1 MRKMHSIKTQLAILF
16 LLIVIIIMG
25 ASAVILPGYFNR
37 LVEETFFETI
47 EASLV
52 RGFPAASKAD
62 LYVVQ
67 HLNIDD
73 YGQVL
78 TRKEDLYSHRFF
90 TEDFLDQLL
99 EKTESQVDSK
109 ARYVFE
115 LEDGRVY
122 VIIERIMSL
131 YRVSYMFDI
140 YGADFRSSLITGSF
154 TILLILAMAGLVGMY
169 LYSHFLIHRIIRIKR
184 QVEGIAC
191 GRWEKAI
198 AMEASDELGFLS
210 RSIEDMRVELNQQE
224 TYKNE
229 LFQSVSHDLKT
240 PIMII
245 GTYAQGAKDGL
256 YPEGELEATL
266 DAIIEEAGKLDGK
279 VQQILLLNKI
289 NYLRQRKEE
298 YGEVEM
304 KALLEDTVQRFRQ
317 ISRVEFELNL
327 DEVFFHGDRE
337 KWMTAMEN
345 ILTNNLRY
353 AKSVIRMTLT
363 ANTLTIFNDGAPI
376 EFEEP
381 DQIFKRFT
389 KGRHGHNGI
398 GLAITKSIL
407 DLFGYGITAYNREDG
422 VEFVIS
428 EIASD

>member
-1 MRKMHSIKTQLAILF
+1 MRKMHSIRTQLAILF
-16 LLIVIIIMG
+16 LLIVLIIMG
-25 ASAVILPGYFNR
+25 ASAAILPGSFNR

-47 EASLV
+47 DASLV

-67 HLNIDD
+67 HLNIDV

-90 TEDFLDQLL
+90 TDDFLSQLL
-99 EKTESQVDSK
+99 MKTKTQVDSK
-109 ARYVFE
+109 ERYVIE

-122 VIIERIMSL
+122 VIIERIMNI

-140 YGADFRSSLITGSF
+140 YGSEFRSSLITGSF
-154 TILLILAMAGLVGMY
+154 TILLVLAMAGLVGMY
-169 LYSHFLIHRIIRIKR
+169 LYSHFLINRIIRIKH
-184 QVEGIAC
+184 QVEGIAG
-191 GRWEKAI
+191 GRWDGPV
-198 AMEASDELGFLS
+198 AMEASDELGFLAG
-210 RSIEDMRVELNQQE
+210 SIEDMRVELNQQE

-245 GTYAQGAKDGL
+245 GTYAQSAKDGL
-256 YPEGELEATL
+256 YPEGELGATL

-304 KALLEDTVQRFRQ
+304 KALLETTVRRFRMV
-317 ISRVEFELNL
+317 SRIEFDLRL
-327 DEVFFHGDRE
+327 DEAFFRGDRE
-337 KWMTAMEN
+337 KWTTAIEN

-353 AKSVIRMTLT
+353 AKTVIRVTLQ
-363 ANTLTIFNDGAPI
+363 ADTLTIFNDGDPI
-376 EFEEP
+376 EFERP

-407 DLFGYGITAYNREDG
+407 DLFGYGITAHNRADG

-428 EIASD
+428 EIVSD